1 MAKGDELL
9 IADSSERDRE
19 GLRKLFNGEGYV
31 CTCVKDMDEARHLVQ
46 QKFFP
51 AAVVDLDFDSTNGG
65 IELTRIIGDK
75 SNPTAVVLL
84 TARRSFEAAVDA
96 LRLGVSDVVN
106 KQPDQVAVLSNAVRV
121 AVDRSRSMDKSG
133 SLLREVRSVLDDAFK
148 IMLTMGRKIYED
160 TSPTGQSVS
169 GAGNNTMKP
178 TMLVIDE
185 DQQFLSELA
194 GLLANKPW
202 EVSVELSGGSGLDR
216 ASTFQFQIVAVR
228 EQLVDLPGQMV
239 IKSAQGQNAKA
250 LGVLYSTRGG
260 GRIERYEGGR
270 VTHVDQPFNG
280 PAHLVATLEQIVDDL
295 SAIRRERRYL
305 QAFRADHPDFLK
317 RYAELKVR
325 IDSLA

>member
-9 IADSSERDRE
+9 IADSNERDRE

-31 CTCVKDMDEARHLVQ
+31 CTCVGNMDEARHLVQ

-51 AAVVDLDFDSTNGG
+51 AAVIDLDFEAANGG
-65 IELTRIIGDK
+65 IELARVIREK
-75 SNPTAVVLL
+75 SKPTAIVLL
-84 TARRSFEAAVDA
+84 TGRRSFEAAVDA
-96 LRLGVSDVVN
+96 LRLGVSDIVN
-106 KQPDQVAVLSNAVRV
+106 KRPDQVAHLSGAVSV
-121 AVDRSRSMDKSG
+121 AVDRYRAGDKEG
-133 SLLREVRSVLDDAFK
+133 SLLREVRTVLDDAFK
-148 IMLTMGRKIYED
+148 IMLTMGRKIYDD
-160 TSPTGQSVS
+160 TSPTGHSVGS
-169 GAGNNTMKP
+169 GGAAVMKP
-178 TMLVIDE
+178 TILLIDE
-185 DQQFLSELA
+185 DQKFLQELA

-239 IKSAQGQNAKA
+239 IKSAQGQNSKT
-250 LGVLYSTRGG
+250 LGVLYSTAGE
-260 GRIERYEGGR
+260 GRIERYESGR
-270 VTHVDQPFNG
+270 ATHAEQPFKG
-280 PAHLVATLEQIVDDL
+280 AAHLVATLEKLVDDL

>member
-9 IADSSERDRE
+9 IADSNERDRE
-19 GLRKLFNGEGYV
+19 GLRKLFNGQGYV

-51 AAVVDLDFDSTNGG
+51 AAVLDLDFDVANGG
-65 IELTRIIGDK
+65 IELARIIREK
-75 SNPTAVVLL
+75 SKPTSIVLL
-84 TARRSFEAAVDA
+84 TGRRSFEAAVDA
-96 LRLGVSDVVN
+96 LRLGVSDIVN
-106 KQPDQVAVLSNAVRV
+106 KRPDQVAQLNSAVGL
-121 AVDRSRSMDKSG
+121 AVDRYRAGDKGG
-133 SLLREVRSVLDDAFK
+133 SLMREVRAVLDESFK
-148 IMLTMGRKIYED
+148 IMLAMGRKIYD
-160 TSPTGQSVS
+160 DNSPTGQSVS
-169 GAGNNTMKP
+169 GAGATMKP
-178 TMLVIDE
+178 TILVIDE
-185 DQQFLSELA
+185 DQKFLQELA
-194 GLLANKPW
+194 TLLANKPW

-239 IKSAQGQNAKA
+239 IKSAQGQHGKA
-250 LGVLYSTRGG
+250 LGVLYSAQGE
-260 GRIERYEGGR
+260 GRIERYESGR
-270 VTHVDQPFNG
+270 VTSVEQSFGGAP
-280 PAHLVATLEQIVDDL
+280 HLVKVLEQMVDDL

>member
-9 IADSSERDRE
+9 IADSNERDRE

-31 CTCVKDMDEARHLVQ
+31 CTCVKDMDEARRLVQ

-51 AAVVDLDFDSTNGG
+51 AAVLDLDFDVPNGG
-65 IELTRIIGDK
+65 IELARIIREK
-75 SNPTAVVLL
+75 SKPTSIVLL
-84 TARRSFEAAVDA
+84 TGRKSFEAAVDA
-96 LRLGVSDVVN
+96 LRLGVSDIVN
-106 KQPDQVAVLSNAVRV
+106 KRADQVAHLSGAVSV
-121 AVDRSRSMDKSG
+121 AVDRYRSGDKEG

-148 IMLTMGRKIYED
+148 IMLTMGRKVYD
-160 TSPTGQSVS
+160 DASPTGQSVG
-169 GAGNNTMKP
+169 GASNTMKP
-178 TMLVIDE
+178 TILLIDE
-185 DQQFLSELA
+185 DQKFLQELA

-239 IKSAQGQNAKA
+239 IKSAQGQNSKA
-250 LGVLYSTRGG
+250 LGVLYSTQGG

-270 VTHVDQPFNG
+270 VTQADQPFKG
-280 PAHLVATLEQIVDDL
+280 AAHLVQTLEQLVDDL